1 MRMEEIEGAL
11 EIEDDLVDEW
21 YECLTY
27 EQRQNVYDFMKDN
40 GRIYAIIVEEGDDLD
55 EIEELFGGESETYYI
70 TEFADELHQ
79 DDTLHIKV
87 NQDNYK
93 GGQVTSFF
101 RNNEPKAP
109 LNVRYNRV
117 EAEVWQRPI
126 KEMFSGD
133 YECESFLEEIW
144 KQSTETLGGL
154 EVSVIVDRDNNLFLN
169 HGSPGFVDYEGVN
182 LRGMRL
188 PLRCWI
194 HTYPFGYAFWS
205 GTDNRTLRNWR
216 PALHSAIVL
225 GKGEHLKWEKTSEG
239 ERMTK
244 VVNSPQFE
252 L

>member
-11 EIEDDLVDEW
+11 EIEDDLVDAW

-27 EQRQNVYDFMKDN
+27 EERKNVYDFMKDE
-40 GRIYAIIVEEGDDLD
+40 GRIYAIIVEEGDDLE
-55 EIEELFGGESETYYI
+55 EIEDLFGEENYGVGSGVI
-70 TEFADELHQ
+70 GN
-79 DDTLHIKV
+79 DDTLHITV
-87 NQDNYK
+87 PNNYRA
-93 GGQVTSFF
+93 GEVTSFF

-117 EAEVWQRPI
+117 EPEVWQTPI
-126 KEMFSGD
+126 REMFGGD

-194 HTYPFGYAFWS
+194 HTHPFGYAFWS

-216 PALHSAIVL
+216 PVLHSAIVL
-225 GKGEHLKWEKTSEG
+225 GKEEHLKWEKTSEG